1 MKGIVLLVEVV
12 QVILHSISMLICI
25 EWGVVN
31 SPPQAVHPAQSGVDL

>member
-25 EWGVVN
+25 RMG
-31 SPPQAVHPAQSGVDL
+31 SCK